1 MQSGREMRRISEYV
15 QDSRYLLVISQARVC
30 IFLGREVQKG
40 ADFRLFREIKNQYD
54 HMNLSDFEI
63 SQLLNLRPK
72 NLDEA
77 RVLITR

>member
-1 MQSGREMRRISEYV
+1 MAVYFFSSSGANMSWMM
-15 QDSRYLLVISQARVC
+15 DS
-30 IFLGREVQKG
+30 
-40 ADFRLFREIKNQYD
+40 EIKNQYD
-54 HMNLSDFEI
+54 HMNLTDFEI

>member
-1 MQSGREMRRISEYV
+1 MCRISEYV
-15 QDSRYLLVISQARVC
+15 QNCRHLLIISQARVC
-30 IFLGREVQKG
+30 ISLGRGLQKG
-40 ADFRLFREIKNQYD
+40 ADFRLCREIKNQYD

>member
-1 MQSGREMRRISEYV
+1 MIRTG
-15 QDSRYLLVISQARVC
+15 
-30 IFLGREVQKG
+30 
-40 ADFRLFREIKNQYD
+40 REIKNQYD

-77 RVLITR
+77 RVLITRYVHAGKEAGAARLRFCPTVSRDTTSRTSWRN